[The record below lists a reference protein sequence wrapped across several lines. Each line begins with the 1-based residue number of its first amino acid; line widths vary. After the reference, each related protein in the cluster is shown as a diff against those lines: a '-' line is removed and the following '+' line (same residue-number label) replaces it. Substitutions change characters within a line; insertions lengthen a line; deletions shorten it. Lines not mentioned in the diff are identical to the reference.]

1 MGGVGALAP
10 PVSSLLFVPFVVFV
24 VQPLLL
30 FGGPMR
36 AYLLTALA
44 VALLAGAAR
53 ADAFDHYINPVLDK
67 LVEGKNVKEVK
78 QLTSSMIVDHD
89 AVLPRSTSAFLVV
102 KTNGNR
108 YAKLLVQAG
117 KQKVGADKAL
127 PVLIVN
133 RFVTYKDGEEQAI
146 QASGKDLSLYEDFR
160 LSLDLGQVVPK
171 AVGGDLRFVVDKD
184 GKSYTEPLGKAKL
197 YVVTKHD
204 PKVMPKKGAK
214 FVIGE
219 KFEARYFN
227 GTFKLQDD
235 GRRAGKLVLKVG
247 EDNKEIT
254 GWYYSA
260 KDGSKYEV
268 KGKVGVPIH
277 SVELTVKFPRT
288 EQVFKGMMFTGDG
301 KAMAG
306 TSKMVEREAAWY
318 AVREE

>member
-1 MGGVGALAP
+1 
-10 PVSSLLFVPFVVFV
+10 
-24 VQPLLL
+24 
-30 FGGPMR
+30 MR
-36 AYLLTALA
+36 VYLLTALA
-44 VALLAGAAR
+44 AALLAGSGR
-53 ADAFDHYINPVLDK
+53 GDAFDHYTNPALDK

-78 QLTSSMIVDHD
+78 QLTPSMIVDHD

-102 KTNGNR
+102 KTNGDR

-117 KQKVGADKAL
+117 KQRVGKDRAL
-127 PVLIVN
+127 PVLIIN
-133 RFVTYKDGEEQAI
+133 RFVTYKEGEEQAV
-146 QASGKDLSLYEDFR
+146 QAGGKELSLYDGFR
-160 LSLDLGQVVPK
+160 LSLDLGQVVP
-171 AVGGDLRFVVDKD
+171 AEVGGDLRFVVKD
-184 GKSYTEPLGKAKL
+184 GKSYAEPLGKAKL

-204 PKVMPKKGAK
+204 PKVVPKKGAK
-214 FVIGE
+214 FVMGE
-219 KFEARYFN
+219 KFEAKYFN
-227 GTFKLQDD
+227 GTYRLHDD
-235 GRRAGKLVLKVG
+235 GRRSGKLVLKVG
-247 EDNKEIT
+247 EDGKEIT

-301 KAMAG
+301 KAMSG